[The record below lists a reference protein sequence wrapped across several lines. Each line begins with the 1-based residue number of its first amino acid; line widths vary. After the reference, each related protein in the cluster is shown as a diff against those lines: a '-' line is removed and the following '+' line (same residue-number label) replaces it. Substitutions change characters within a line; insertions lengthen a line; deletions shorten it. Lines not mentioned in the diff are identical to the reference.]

1 MQQAID
7 ELNKALAY
15 LVKAKANMEKRD
27 ESGANQCAHANLE
40 QAIYSTKATLKNI
53 RQEQEET

>member
-1 MQQAID
+1 VSKVIE

-15 LVKAKANMEKRD
+15 LVKAKVNMEKRD

-40 QAIYSTKATLKNI
+40 QAIYSTRATLKNI
-53 RQEQEET
+53 R

>member
-1 MQQAID
+1 VQQAIE
-7 ELNKALAY
+7 ELNKALAH

-40 QAIYSTKATLKNI
+40 QAIYSTRATLKNI
-53 RQEQEET
+53 R